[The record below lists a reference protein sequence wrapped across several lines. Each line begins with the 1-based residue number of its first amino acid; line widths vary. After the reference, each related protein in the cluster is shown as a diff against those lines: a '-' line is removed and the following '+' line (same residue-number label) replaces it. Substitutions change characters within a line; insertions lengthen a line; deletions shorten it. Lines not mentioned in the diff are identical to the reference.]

1 MREASLWS
9 ASLLACGSVLGNDV
23 DPMGFEKEH
32 YLSSMTRA
40 EAVAASKTPLTVGM
54 DINNRST

>member
-1 MREASLWS
+1 
-9 ASLLACGSVLGNDV
+9 
-23 DPMGFEKEH
+23 MGFEKEH